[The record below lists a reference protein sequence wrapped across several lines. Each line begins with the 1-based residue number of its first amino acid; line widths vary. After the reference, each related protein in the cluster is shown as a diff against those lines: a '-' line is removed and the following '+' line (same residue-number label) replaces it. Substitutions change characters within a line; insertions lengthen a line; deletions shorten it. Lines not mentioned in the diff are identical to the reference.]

1 MPRWGDFQKDGK
13 SKPGFRQYSA
23 ILWDIPWGVS
33 WEDTISNMPAV
44 VRGHHFAR
52 PTRYVNN
59 KLNIWGQFDV
69 PDTTYKNPV
78 SYGRF
83 SGDVEARWLDD
94 GRRMELLKDFSYTDP
109 HGIRWDAPAGW
120 IVDGASIP
128 QEFWGI
134 IGGPYS
140 GAYRKASVIHDYACD
155 RRNRPWTDV
164 HWAFHEA
171 MLAAGVD
178 NMKAQA
184 MFAGVWAKGP
194 RW

>member
-1 MPRWGDFQKDGK
+1 MPRWGDFQKDGQ
-13 SKPGFRQYSA
+13 SKPGFRQYSS

-33 WEDTISNMPAV
+33 WEQTCNNMPAV
-44 VRGHHFAR
+44 VRGHQFSR
-52 PTRYVNN
+52 PTRCINN
-59 KLNIWGQFDV
+59 GINMWGEFDV
-69 PDTTYKNPV
+69 PDSTFQSPV
-78 SYGRF
+78 SYGLF

-94 GRRMELLKDFSYTDP
+94 GRRMELLNDFYYIDP
-109 HGIRWDAPAGW
+109 HGIKWEAPKGW

-128 QEFWGI
+128 QEFWSA
-134 IGGPYS
+134 IGGPFE
-140 GAYRKASVIHDYACD
+140 GPYRKASVIHDYACD

-171 MLAAGVD
+171 MIAAGVD
-178 NMKAQA
+178 LIKAQA